1 MRTRAAKGKETLT
14 RLALIGCGYMGGI
27 YRRAYEE
34 IRTGRHA
41 EDYYKG
47 DLPRWL
53 RGLRLVAVVDPV
65 PDRRGGDAPGFA
77 SVDDL
82 LASGIGVDC
91 AILATPIPT
100 HYPLARQFIERGIH
114 LLIEKP
120 VSETA
125 AEVRSLVRLAAR
137 RGVRIMPG
145 HIERYNPVTLDVR
158 ETVRYRMYGKLRS
171 YSFLR
176 TGIKPGRVRSDLVLD
191 KLIHDIDLVHGTVGP
206 FRVDRVSVRRRGG
219 QIVECTLHTRHRSG
233 VKGRIFSSWIV
244 AAKRRQVEFEF
255 ERATLSGDL
264 IEKTLRI
271 RRHREMPKEITG
283 YRNNQIRDQLADF
296 IYFLYS
302 RNERIKP
309 LVAMSDALASAKILD
324 EIRARGVG

>member
-1 MRTRAAKGKETLT
+1 MM

-34 IRTGRHA
+34 IRSGRRA

-53 RGLRLVAVVDPV
+53 RGLRLVAVADPV
-65 PDRRGGDAPGFA
+65 PARAPGCRWFA

-82 LASGIGVDC
+82 LASGIRVDC

-100 HYPLARQFIERGIH
+100 HYPLARQLIEHGVH

-158 ETVRYRMYGKLRS
+158 ETVRYRMYGRLKN
-171 YSFLR
+171 YSFIR
-176 TGIKPGRVRSDLVLD
+176 TGARPGRVRVDLVLD
-191 KLIHDIDLVHGTVGP
+191 KLIHDIDLVHCTVGP
-206 FRVDRVSVRRRGG
+206 FRVDRVSVRRRSG
-219 QIVECTLHTRHRSG
+219 QIVECTLTTRHRNG

-244 AAKRRQVEFEF
+244 STKRRQVEFEF
-255 ERATLSGDL
+255 ERATLYGDL
-264 IEKTLRI
+264 LEKTLRI

-296 IYFLYS
+296 IYFLHS
-302 RNERIKP
+302 RGGRVKP
-309 LVAMSDALASAKILD
+309 LVTMSDALTSAKVLD
-324 EIRARGVG
+324 EIRKRGVG

>member
-1 MRTRAAKGKETLT
+1 MT

-65 PDRRGGDAPGFA
+65 PTRAAGCRWFA

-82 LASGIGVDC
+82 LASGIRVDC

-100 HYPLARQFIERGIH
+100 HYPLARQLIERGLH

-125 AEVRSLVRLAAR
+125 AEVRSLIRLAAR

-158 ETVRYRMYGKLRS
+158 ETVRYRMYGRLRK

-176 TGIKPGRVRSDLVLD
+176 TGTRPGRVCVDLVLD
-191 KLIHDIDLVHGTVGP
+191 KLIHDIDLVHCTVGP

-219 QIVECTLHTRHRSG
+219 QIVECAIQTRHRNG
-233 VKGRIFSSWIV
+233 VRGKIFSSWIV
-244 AAKRRQVEFEF
+244 PVKQRQVEFEF
-255 ERATLSGDL
+255 ERATLLGDL
-264 IEKTLRI
+264 IGKTLRI
-271 RRHREMPKEITG
+271 RRLREMPKEITG
-283 YRNNQIRDQLADF
+283 YSNNQIRDQLADF
-296 IYFLYS
+296 IFFLHS
-302 RNERIKP
+302 RGGRVKP
-309 LVAMSDALASAKILD
+309 LVSMSDALASAKVLD
-324 EIRARGVG
+324 EIRARGVGP